1 MLYLQTQLNLKN
13 QLYKNRQLF
22 QSKSYL
28 CYPFYKPQN
37 LIYMKKIFLSFLII
51 SFAFISNAQ
60 PPAGDA
66 KTGDWYGE
74 KISTDANPLDINE
87 VVAKLNAGAESADTK
102 IKAKIVE
109 VCPNKG
115 CWLKLELADGSKAT
129 VKMKDYGFFLPLAA
143 KGKNVVIDGVVQ
155 LKTTSVAEL
164 KHYAEDAKK
173 SKEEIDA
180 ITKPEKEVRVTAK
193 GIVIVE

>member
-1 MLYLQTQLNLKN
+1 
-13 QLYKNRQLF
+13 
-22 QSKSYL
+22 
-28 CYPFYKPQN
+28 
-37 LIYMKKIFLSFLII
+37 MKKVL
-51 SFAFISNAQ
+51 FAIVFGSLAFVSTAQ

-66 KTGDWYGE
+66 KPGDWYGE
-74 KISTDANPLDINE
+74 KITADGAVPLTDITKKLAADD
-87 VVAKLNAGAESADTK
+87 AKPIDTT

-115 CWLKLELADGSKAT
+115 CWLKLELDNGETAM
-129 VKMKDYGFFLPLAA
+129 VKMKDYGFFLPTAA
-143 KGKNVVIDGVVQ
+143 KGKTVIIDGEVKM
-155 LKTTSVAEL
+155 KTTSVAEL

-173 SKEEIDA
+173 SEKEIAA